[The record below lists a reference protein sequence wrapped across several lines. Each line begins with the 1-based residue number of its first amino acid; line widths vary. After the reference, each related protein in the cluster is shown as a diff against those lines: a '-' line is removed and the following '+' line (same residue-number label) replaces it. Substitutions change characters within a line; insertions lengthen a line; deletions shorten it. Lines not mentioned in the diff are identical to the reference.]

1 MKAKV
6 YIETSVISYLTAR
19 PSNDIRA
26 MANQNVTIEWW
37 ETQRSNYDVFISEF
51 VIAEASLGHPD
62 AIIRRIEAISDIMA
76 LQATEEVRTLGQ
88 ELIRRHALPTNAEID
103 AYHVAIATV
112 NGMEYLLTWNCT
124 HIANAHTRPK
134 IEATCRAL
142 GYEPPIICTPQELTE
157 EV

>member
-26 MANQNVTIEWW
+26 MANQNITIEWW

-62 AIIRRIEAISDIMA
+62 AISRRLEAIADIME

-88 ELIRRHALPTNAEID
+88 ELIRRHALPANAEID
-103 AYHVAIATV
+103 AYHVAF
-112 NGMEYLLTWNCT
+112 LRHL
-124 HIANAHTRPK
+124 
-134 IEATCRAL
+134 AL
-142 GYEPPIICTPQELTE
+142 
-157 EV
+157 